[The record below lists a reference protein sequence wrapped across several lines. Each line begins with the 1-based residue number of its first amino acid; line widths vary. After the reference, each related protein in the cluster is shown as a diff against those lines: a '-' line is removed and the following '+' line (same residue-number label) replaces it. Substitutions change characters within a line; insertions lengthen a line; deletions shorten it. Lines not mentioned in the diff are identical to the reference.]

1 MNYPYYSG
9 DSIPRPNKP
18 VELPHSNY
26 INQIDPAKYL
36 PDAGLVDA
44 VNVALLLGQPLLVTG
59 EAGTGKTQ
67 LAYHL
72 AHQLGL
78 PEPLKFETKSTS
90 TAKDL
95 FYFYDHLRHF
105 QAAQNRFG
113 SLSYHKSGLL
123 NNQDYIT
130 YNALGLAILRANR
143 YAAIKHLVN
152 DEFLQAEPTRSVV
165 LIDEIDKAQRDFP
178 NDILNEMEG
187 MYFKIPELENAKVQA
202 DSSMRPLLVLTS
214 NSEKHLPAAFLRRC
228 VYYHIPFPD
237 DSRLKTIIESQ
248 LGEFAGNTPFLETA
262 LRFFNQLRDSGLQKK
277 PATAE
282 LLNWLVT
289 LKAKYPEQENPL
301 TRDKQVLK
309 STLAVL
315 VKTQEDR
322 EIAQQIIEKF

>member
-9 DSIPRPNKP
+9 NSISRPATP
-18 VELPHSNY
+18 VELPRSNY
-26 INQIDPAKYL
+26 LNQISPAHYL

-72 AHQLGL
+72 AYQLGL
-78 PEPLKFETKSTS
+78 PEPLKFETKSNS

-105 QAAQNRFG
+105 QAAQTKQG
-113 SLSYHKSGLL
+113 SL
-123 NNQDYIT
+123 NNQNYIT
-130 YNALGLAILRANR
+130 YNALGLAILRANP
-143 YAAIKHLVN
+143 YDKIKHLVSN
-152 DEFLQAEPTRSVV
+152 DFPQTEPTRSVV

-178 NDILNEMEG
+178 NDILNEVEG
-187 MYFKIPELENAKVQA
+187 MYFKIPELENVKVQA

-237 DSRLKTIIESQ
+237 DKRLKTIIESR
-248 LGEFAGNTPFLETA
+248 LGEFAGNTSFLETA
-262 LRFFNQLRDSGLQKK
+262 LKFFNQLRDSGLQKK

-282 LLNWLVT
+282 LLNWLQM
-289 LKAKYPEQENPL
+289 LKAKYPEQENPFSQG
-301 TRDKQVLK
+301 KQVLE
-309 STLAVL
+309 STLSVL
-315 VKTQEDR
+315 VKSQEDR
-322 EIAQQIIEKF
+322 EIAQQLIDGF

>member
-1 MNYPYYSG
+1 MSYPYYSG
-9 DSIPRPNKP
+9 NPISRPTEP

-26 INQIDPAKYL
+26 QNQINPAHYL

-67 LAYHL
+67 LAYNI

-78 PEPLKFETKSTS
+78 SEPLKFETKSNS

-105 QAAQNRFG
+105 QAAQTKQG
-113 SLSYHKSGLL
+113 SFNSK
-123 NNQDYIT
+123 DYIT
-130 YNALGLAILRANR
+130 YNALGLAILRANP
-143 YAAIKHLVN
+143 YQKIKHLVSN
-152 DEFLQAEPTRSVV
+152 DFPQTESTRSVV

-178 NDILNEMEG
+178 NDILNEVEG
-187 MYFKIPELENAKVQA
+187 MYFKIPELENARVEA
-202 DSSMRPLLVLTS
+202 DSSMRPVLILTS

-228 VYYHIPFPD
+228 VYYHIPFPKD
-237 DSRLKTIIESQ
+237 DKLTEIIQSR

-262 LRFFNQLRDSGLQKK
+262 LKFFNQLRDSRLQKK

-282 LLNWLVT
+282 LLNWLLT

-301 TRDKQVLK
+301 VQGKQVLE
-309 STLAVL
+309 STLSVL
-315 VKTQEDR
+315 VKSQEDR
-322 EIAQQIIEKF
+322 EIAKQVIAKF